1 METSIRLWMD
11 LRFWK
16 NKALWSYDETI
27 TDLEVYYDPWN
38 NYLTTIIEHT
48 QGGAKRTRPSR
59 PTPKW
64 VSTGRKVTL
73 KDGSK
78 RSLYK
83 NAGKPG
89 ELRIRRMATRAGK
102 SVATYVKPPR

>member
-1 METSIRLWMD
+1 MD
-11 LRFWK
+11 NTPVADVYASVTVPSGGGTTK
-16 NKALWSYDETI
+16 KA
-27 TDLEVYYDPWN
+27 V
-38 NYLTTIIEHT
+38 
-48 QGGAKRTRPSR
+48 
-59 PTPKW
+59 KW

-78 RSLYK
+78 RALYK

-102 SVATYVKPPR
+102 TVATYVKPR